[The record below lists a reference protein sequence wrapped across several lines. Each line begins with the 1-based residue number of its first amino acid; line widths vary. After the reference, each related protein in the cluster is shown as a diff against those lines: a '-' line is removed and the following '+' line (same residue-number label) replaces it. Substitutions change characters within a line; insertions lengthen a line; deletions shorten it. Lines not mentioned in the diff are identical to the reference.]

1 MSIKYYYLHISLQA
15 KDAFFGDLKQVYLR
29 SSNLM
34 DPFPAR
40 VLLEAERRYRKKLAL
55 EHVDKLSIFSGWH
68 TSPLN
73 PHYHYTLQG
82 YNTSGWMAVTIEMEA
97 ANQGSI
103 FSYGLRDWNG
113 WLLGDHVEWRRLNF
127 INRSIGRCL
136 MDYKSTYVLRY
147 TIATP
152 MSDSLFFMFFLAA
165 DEEEAMLPFIAE
177 YWDSHHLGGQ
187 VLENMR
193 LRLWAAWLA
202 KFPID
207 FIALMGWSS
216 TKEDEEDCH
225 HRKLRCIEAY
235 LLRMGSLTDGCG
247 LEMLR
252 STIAFLEE
260 QEAMLHTST
269 SESLVN
275 VVPEPT
281 SDIVTPPRHSARL
294 LALKDGSSPV
304 KDSVVS
310 LPLPVTPKKS
320 TPVESDYS
328 PTSTIFSPPKF
339 PLCTYARGKCF
350 RTKDVTEDLSM
361 AMLAYPVVKRKKIDA
376 MRPSTRGQM

>member
-1 MSIKYYYLHISLQA
+1 MSIKYYYLRIGLQA
-15 KDAFFGDLKQVYLR
+15 KDTFFGNLKQVYPC

-34 DPFPAR
+34 DPFLAR
-40 VLLEAERRYRKKLAL
+40 VLLEAERRYRKKLVL

-68 TSPLN
+68 TLPLN
-73 PHYHYTLQG
+73 PRYHYTLRG
-82 YNTSGWMAVTIEMEA
+82 YNMSGWMAVTIEMEA
-97 ANQGSI
+97 ANQAEEVE
-103 FSYGLRDWNG
+103 FHQLFNREVLDGLQIHVHATLHNPSGMEAIR
-113 WLLGDHVEWRRLNF
+113 LGVE
-127 INRSIGRCL
+127 IGI
-136 MDYKSTYVLRY
+136 VN
-147 TIATP
+147 IATP

-177 YWDSHHLGGQ
+177 YWDSRCLGGQ

-193 LRLWAAWLA
+193 LQLWAAWLA

-207 FIALMGWSS
+207 FIALTGQSS

-225 HRKLRCIEAY
+225 HRKLQCIEAY
-235 LLRMGSLTDGCG
+235 LLRMGSLTDGRG

-252 STIAFLEE
+252 SAIAFLEE

-269 SESLVN
+269 SESLAN
-275 VVPEPT
+275 VVHEPT
-281 SDIVTPPRHSARL
+281 SDIVTPPRCSTRL

-339 PLCTYARGKCF
+339 PLRTYARCKHF
-350 RTKDVTEDLSM
+350 RTKDVTEDLST
-361 AMLAYPVVKRKKIDA
+361 AMLAYPVVKRKKIDV
-376 MRPSTRGQM
+376 MRPSTRGRM

>member
-1 MSIKYYYLHISLQA
+1 MSIKYYYLRIGLQA
-15 KDAFFGDLKQVYLR
+15 KDAFFGDLKQVYPC
-29 SSNLM
+29 SSNLT

-55 EHVDKLSIFSGWH
+55 EHVDKLLIFSGWH
-68 TSPLN
+68 TLPLN
-73 PHYHYTLQG
+73 PRYHYTLQG
-82 YNTSGWMAVTIEMEA
+82 YNMLGWMAVTIEMEA
-97 ANQGSI
+97 ANQAEEVEFHQS
-103 FSYGLRDWNG
+103 FNQEVLDGLQI
-113 WLLGDHVEWRRLNF
+113 H
-127 INRSIGRCL
+127 
-136 MDYKSTYVLRY
+136 
-147 TIATP
+147 IATP

-165 DEEEAMLPFIAE
+165 DKEEAMLPFITE
-177 YWDSHHLGGQ
+177 YWDSRRLGGQ
-187 VLENMR
+187 VLENMC

-216 TKEDEEDCH
+216 TKEDEEDCRC
-225 HRKLRCIEAY
+225 RKLRCIEAY
-235 LLRMGSLTDGCG
+235 LLCMGSLTDGRG
-247 LEMLR
+247 LEMLQ
-252 STIAFLEE
+252 SAIAFLEE

-269 SESLVN
+269 SESLAN

-339 PLCTYARGKCF
+339 PLHTYARCKRF

-376 MRPSTRGQM
+376 MRPSTRGRM